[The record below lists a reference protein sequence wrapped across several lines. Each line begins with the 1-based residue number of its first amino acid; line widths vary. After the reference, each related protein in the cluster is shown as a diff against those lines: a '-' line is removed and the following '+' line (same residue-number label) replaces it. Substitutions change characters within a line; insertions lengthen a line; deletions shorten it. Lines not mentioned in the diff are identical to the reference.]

1 MLKSV
6 EEINNELHR
15 NKHGYVVDDTH
26 YTVVN
31 DTDFEV
37 VGSML
42 DLQDPDLQDKV
53 FVGKNIPQSILN
65 NEQIMGALKS
75 IVKAHNT
82 VGVSVFLTHSKFH
95 GSELVLSEA
104 IDPPK
109 PIIVNGPHT
118 LVGRQYVYRLVDC
131 INGVMF
137 VCDEFYNMYE
147 K

>member
-1 MLKSV
+1 MLKTV

-15 NKHGYVVDDTH
+15 NKHGYVVDNTH

-42 DLQDPDLQDKV
+42 DLHDAELEGKV
-53 FVGKNIPQSILN
+53 FVDKDIPLSTLN
-65 NEQIMGALKS
+65 NKHIMDSLKS
-75 IVKAHNT
+75 IVKAHDT
-82 VGVSVFLTHSKFH
+82 VGVSVFLSHGEFY
-95 GSELVLSEA
+95 GSELILSEV

-137 VCDEFYNMYE
+137 VCEEFYNMYE

>member
-1 MLKSV
+1 MLKTV

-15 NKHGYVVDDTH
+15 NKHGYVVDNTH

-42 DLQDPDLQDKV
+42 DLDDAELQDKV
-53 FVGKNIPQSILN
+53 FVSKNIPQSILN

-82 VGVSVFLTHSKFH
+82 VGVSVFLLHSKFH

-109 PIIVNGPHT
+109 PIIVNGAHT

-137 VCDEFYNMYE
+137 ACDEFYNMYE

>member
-1 MLKSV
+1 MLKTA
-6 EEINNELHR
+6 EQINNELKR

-31 DTDFEV
+31 DADFEV

-42 DLQDPDLQDKV
+42 DLDDPDLQDKV
-53 FVGKNIPQSILN
+53 FVDKYMPQSILN
-65 NEQIMGALKS
+65 NEQIMDSLKS
-75 IVKAHNT
+75 IVKAHDT
-82 VGVSVFLTHSKFH
+82 VGVSMFLAHSSFYGH
-95 GSELVLSEA
+95 ELVLSEV

-109 PIIVNGPHT
+109 PIIVNGAHT

>member
-6 EEINNELHR
+6 EEINNELKR

-42 DLQDPDLQDKV
+42 DLDDPDLEDKV
-53 FVGKNIPQSILN
+53 FADKDIPQSILN

-82 VGVSVFLTHSKFH
+82 VGVSLFISH
-95 GSELVLSEA
+95 GEFYGNELVLSEV

-118 LVGRQYVYRLVDC
+118 LVGRQYVYKLVDG
-131 INGVMF
+131 INGIMF
-137 VCDEFYNMYE
+137 ICDEFYNMYE